1 MSLGSGSFGF
11 YRDQCQGGLSLRLSH
26 STEVPGALY
35 ADRPRLGTVSRLVG
49 LEDRGVLGLGGLG
62 RGEEGSPQMP
72 SGAALL
78 CHAWQ
83 LAMGVAG
90 KAMPAWRKMALVSA
104 RGQVPEYREN
114 LAWNSL
120 EAGREEGATTP

>member
-1 MSLGSGSFGF
+1 M
-11 YRDQCQGGLSLRLSH
+11 
-26 STEVPGALY
+26 
-35 ADRPRLGTVSRLVG
+35 
-49 LEDRGVLGLGGLG
+49 LGLGGLG

-120 EAGREEGATTP
+120 EASREEGATTP